1 MDSVEDIFNQMKSI
15 SIVNFIPLQI
25 FKFVHLDGMHIL
37 GNLNKL
43 EIIMVKTVFSNL
55 SYCLHYPSAKNKIA
69 GGIFFKRNDIFRKV
83 V

>member
-25 FKFVHLDGMHIL
+25 FEFVHLDGIHFL

-43 EIIMVKTVFSNL
+43 
-55 SYCLHYPSAKNKIA
+55 
-69 GGIFFKRNDIFRKV
+69 
-83 V
+83 